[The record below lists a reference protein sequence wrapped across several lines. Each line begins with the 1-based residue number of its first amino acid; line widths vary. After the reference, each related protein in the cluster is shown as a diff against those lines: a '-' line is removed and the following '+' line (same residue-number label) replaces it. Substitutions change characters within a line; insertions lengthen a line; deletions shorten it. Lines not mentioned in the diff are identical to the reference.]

1 VTTLLPKWISRAG
14 STAAAGLLALSLT
27 SCSAAG
33 GLFGS
38 SPMDASQ
45 VVATQAPTTTAAP
58 LQYNSVFTDMGSIH
72 PTTMI
77 GTQLELE
84 LDMWTEQK
92 THEWYP
98 DNEKLFSFVVNV
110 YDQSV
115 PAEAPFAS
123 KRLVYMSNLTVT
135 ATTTT
140 TSGNVET
147 PLVLNVDPVAVTL
160 DPEALR
166 SDYGLLITSPK
177 GGFQLESNSI
187 GVVADDTEGLS
198 LDFAMTISSETTPG
212 SGVYVTQPVHQLV
225 PVAIFQRS

>member
-1 VTTLLPKWISRAG
+1 MPKWISRAG

-27 SCSAAG
+27 SCSASG
-33 GLFGS
+33 GLFGDN
-38 SPMDASQ
+38 PMAVAQ
-45 VVATQAPTTTAAP
+45 VEPTTVATSAP
-58 LQYNSVFTDMGSIH
+58 LEYNSVFTDMGSIH
-72 PTTMI
+72 PTAMI
-77 GTQLELE
+77 GNQLELE

-98 DNEKLFSFVVNV
+98 DSEKLFSFVVNV
-110 YDQSV
+110 YDQTV
-115 PAEAPFAS
+115 PADAPFAS

-177 GGFQLESNSI
+177 GGFQLESNAI
-187 GVVADDTEGLS
+187 GEVAADTEGLS
-198 LDFAMTISSETTPG
+198 LDFAMTISSESAPG

>member
-1 VTTLLPKWISRAG
+1 MPNWISRAG
-14 STAAAGLLALSLT
+14 STAAVGLLALSLT
-27 SCSAAG
+27 SCSAYG
-33 GLFGS
+33 GLFGDN
-38 SPMDASQ
+38 PMAAAQ
-45 VVATQAPTTTAAP
+45 VEPTTVATSAP
-58 LQYNSVFTDMGSIH
+58 LEYNSVFSDMGSVH
-72 PTTMI
+72 PTSMI
-77 GTQLELE
+77 GNQLELE

-98 DNEKLFSFVVNV
+98 DSEKLFSFVVNV
-110 YDQSV
+110 YDQTV
-115 PAEAPFAS
+115 PADAPFAS

-177 GGFQLESNSI
+177 GGFQLESNAI
-187 GVVADDTEGLS
+187 GEVAADTEGLS
-198 LDFAMTISSETTPG
+198 LDFAMTISSESAPG
-212 SGVYVTQPVHQLV
+212 SGVFVTQPVHQLV

>member
-1 VTTLLPKWISRAG
+1 MPNWISRAG
-14 STAAAGLLALSLT
+14 STAAVGLLAMSLT
-27 SCSAAG
+27 SCSVSG
-33 GLFGS
+33 GLFGDN
-38 SPMDASQ
+38 PLAAAQ
-45 VVATQAPTTTAAP
+45 VEPTTVATTVP
-58 LQYNSVFTDMGSIH
+58 LEYNSVFSDMGSIH
-72 PTTMI
+72 PTAMI
-77 GTQLELE
+77 GNQLELE

-98 DNEKLFSFVVNV
+98 DSEKLFSFVVNV
-110 YDQSV
+110 YDQTV
-115 PAEAPFAS
+115 PAEAPFSS

-177 GGFQLESNSI
+177 GGFQLESNAI
-187 GVVADDTEGLS
+187 GEVAADTEGLS
-198 LDFAMTISSETTPG
+198 LDFAMTISAESAPG

>member
-1 VTTLLPKWISRAG
+1 MPKWISRVG
-14 STAAAGLLALSLT
+14 STAAVGLLALSLT
-27 SCSAAG
+27 SCSAG
-33 GLFGS
+33 GVFGS
-38 SPMDASQ
+38 SPLDAVQ
-45 VVATQAPTTTAAP
+45 VVAEPTTTAEP
-58 LQYNSVFTDMGSIH
+58 LEYNSVFSDMGSIH
-72 PTTMI
+72 PTSMI
-77 GTQLELE
+77 GSQLELE

-98 DNEKLFSFVVNV
+98 DSEKLFSFVINV
-110 YDQSV
+110 YDQTV
-115 PAEAPFAS
+115 PAEAPFAT

-187 GVVADDTEGLS
+187 GTVAADTEGLS
-198 LDFAMTISSETTPG
+198 LDFAMTISSETAPG